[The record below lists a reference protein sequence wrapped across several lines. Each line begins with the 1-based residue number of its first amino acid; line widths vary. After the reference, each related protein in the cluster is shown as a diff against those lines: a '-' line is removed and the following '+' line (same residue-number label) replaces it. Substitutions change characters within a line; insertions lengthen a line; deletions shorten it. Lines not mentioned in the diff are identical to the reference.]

1 MFLGNNFR
9 GTNLTIPIHRGIIS
23 REDENK
29 SKKSRKTWLLPV
41 ILLAAGLLVIV
52 YFTPRNT
59 EQTPYTS
66 ETEVQAEVFSENE
79 NVDE

>member
-41 ILLAAGLLVIV
+41 ILLAAGLLVVV
-52 YFTPRNT
+52 YCTPRNT
-59 EQTPYTS
+59 EQTPDTS

>member
-41 ILLAAGLLVIV
+41 ILLAARSLVV
-52 YFTPRNT
+52 YTPEYEADT
-59 EQTPYTS
+59 
-66 ETEVQAEVFSENE
+66 
-79 NVDE
+79 